1 MKKVLALVTTLALAL
16 PVAALAQGKVDWS
29 GTYTFDEAKSD
40 PAPAG
45 RGGGGGGGGRGGGG
59 TPSKLVLKQ
68 AAGALTIDR
77 TTANGTDTLVYKL
90 DGTESVNK
98 MGMGEAKSKVTFE
111 GGNLVITSKQAV
123 QTPAGNMEI
132 DVKEV
137 YTVAGNVL
145 TIQTTRTT
153 ARGETSRKLVY
164 NKG

>member
-1 MKKVLALVTTLALAL
+1 MKKALVLVAALALAL
-16 PVAALAQGKVDWS
+16 PVTASAQGKVDWS

-45 RGGGGGGGGRGGGG
+45 RGGGGGGRGGGG
-59 TPSKLVLKQ
+59 TASKLVLKQ
-68 AAGALTIDR
+68 AAGSLTIER

-111 GGNLVITSKQAV
+111 GGNLVITSKQAI
-123 QTPAGNMEI
+123 QTQAGNMEI
-132 DVKEV
+132 DTKEV
-137 YTVAGNVL
+137 YTLAGNVL
-145 TIQTTRTT
+145 TIQTSRTT